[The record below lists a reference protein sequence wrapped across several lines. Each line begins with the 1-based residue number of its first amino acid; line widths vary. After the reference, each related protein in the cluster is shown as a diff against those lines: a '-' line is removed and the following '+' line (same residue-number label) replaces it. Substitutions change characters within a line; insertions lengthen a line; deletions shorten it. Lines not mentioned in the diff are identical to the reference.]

1 MNIYDYIMKKLCM
14 QILHISIQADIN
26 KAQIVD
32 IMAHAP
38 DKEQLVHETK
48 KLRSKSQARSQLAAC
63 QTLSISETATDSPT
77 TDTVTYSLVQQVT
90 NL

>member
-14 QILHISIQADIN
+14 QTLHISIQADIN

-38 DKEQLVHETK
+38 DKE
-48 KLRSKSQARSQLAAC
+48 
-63 QTLSISETATDSPT
+63 
-77 TDTVTYSLVQQVT
+77 
-90 NL
+90 